1 MLRQPATSSDGWIPT
16 VPDLP
21 PEVVAAVDANVL
33 GWLATADEHGL
44 PNVSPKEVFA
54 HLGGDR
60 VVIAHIASPRSARN
74 VGVNPQGCFSVVDVF
89 RQRGFKLS
97 GPLHLH
103 APGDERFDEVAA
115 PLRTMVGD
123 RFTLRGVFEL
133 TVTAVAPILAPSYV
147 FHADEVTE
155 ESMIRSAM
163 ETYGVRPASS

>member
-1 MLRQPATSSDGWIPT
+1 MPELD
-16 VPDLP
+16 
-21 PEVVAAVDANVL
+21 PEVVAALDGGVL

-60 VVIAHIASPRSARN
+60 VAIAHIASPRSARN
-74 VGVNPQGCFSVVDVF
+74 AVANPQGCFSVVDVF
-89 RQRGFKLS
+89 RQRGFKLT

-115 PLRTMVGD
+115 PLRAMVGD
-123 RFTLRGVFEL
+123 RFTLRGAFEL

-147 FHADEVTE
+147 FHADDVTE
-155 ESMIRSAM
+155 ESMVAGAM
-163 ETYGVRPASS
+163 AAYGVRPA